1 MRLHSAALAATLAT
15 SSPLLA
21 LAAAVQLPFDSSAPL
36 AATLQQP
43 DSTPPV
49 DYPYRQ
55 LPWGEV
61 NVLATTDTCVPPLSS
76 LPRRPQEDLTG

>member
-1 MRLHSAALAATLAT
+1 MRLHTAALAATLAT

-21 LAAAVQLPFDSSAPL
+21 LAAVQLPFDSSASL
-36 AATLQQP
+36 ADTLQQP